1 MKDFLRLAEKGFII
15 FSLLYFTSSL
25 DFLARG
31 LQPPV
36 DQSLEATGVPIENS
50 YESSSVLLAL
60 QALVLGITLFL
71 ACKRWQSIV
80 YVARRKKLFWVFVG
94 IFMTSSL
101 WSDIPNFTFR
111 RSIILL
117 GATLFGLYLS
127 ACYSIREQM
136 RFLASATGI
145 AALLCVFITLAFPSI
160 GIESGEHAGALRGI
174 YIQKNSLSEVM
185 ALSSLVF
192 LLVALDSRRYRK
204 LVWAGFGLSVMLLL
218 LSTSKTGLVVFL
230 LLMLLLPLV
239 RALRWNHT
247 IVVPFFITLLLVGGG
262 VAILLVGNAE
272 TILNALGR
280 DVTLTGRTGIWNI
293 VIEKILKRP
302 WLGYGY
308 MGFWRGMEGESADVW
323 YDTYFMAPH
332 AHNTYLDL
340 ALQFGFVG
348 LLVFMLSFLVN
359 YLRAIAWVR
368 LNPTTEGLWPIMFLN
383 LTLLYST
390 TETIFVS
397 PTSPWVLYTALTT
410 SMLVQPIKIGSSKP
424 FDIAG
429 GFNQIRKTHSL

>member
-1 MKDFLRLAEKGFII
+1 MKDFLRLAEKGFIV
-15 FSLLYFTSSL
+15 FALLYFTWSL

-31 LQPPV
+31 LEPPP
-36 DQSLEATGVPIENS
+36 DPSLQVPGTPIETT
-50 YESSSVLLAL
+50 YESSSVLLAV
-60 QALVLGITLFL
+60 QAVILLVTLFFV
-71 ACKRWQSIV
+71 CKRWQSIV

-94 IFMTSSL
+94 IFMTSAL
-101 WSDIPNFTFR
+101 WSDIPNFTLR

-136 RFLASATGI
+136 RLLACATGI
-145 AALLCVFITLAFPSI
+145 AALLCVFFALAFPSI

-174 YIQKNSLSEVM
+174 YVQKNSLSQVM
-185 ALSSLVF
+185 VLSAVNF

-204 LVWAGFGLSVMLLL
+204 LMWAGFGLSVMLLL

-247 IVVPFFITLLLVGGG
+247 LALPFFITLFLVGGG

-272 TILNALGR
+272 TILDALGR
-280 DVTLTGRTGIWNI
+280 DITLTGRTSIWSI
-293 VIEKILKRP
+293 VIDKIMKRP

-323 YDTYFMAPH
+323 YETFFLAPH

-340 ALQFGFVG
+340 ALQFGLVG
-348 LLVFMLSFLVN
+348 LLVFLLSFLVN

-368 LNPTTEGLWPIMFLN
+368 LNKTTEGLWPIMFLS

-390 TETIFVS
+390 TETLFVG
-397 PTSPWVLYTALTT
+397 PNYPWVLYTALTT
-410 SMLVQPIKIGSSKP
+410 SVLVQPIKINSYS
-424 FDIAG
+424 
-429 GFNQIRKTHSL
+429 